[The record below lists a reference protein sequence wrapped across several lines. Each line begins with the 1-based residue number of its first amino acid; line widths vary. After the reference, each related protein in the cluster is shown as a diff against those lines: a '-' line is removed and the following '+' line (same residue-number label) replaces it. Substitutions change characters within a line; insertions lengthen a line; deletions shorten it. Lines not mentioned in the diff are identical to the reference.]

1 MRVAISQTII
11 EGWTPLVIAAHH
23 GWTAVCQILCDEF
36 DAAAA
41 AAAAAEEEEHG
52 KAADGE
58 PRNAQQ
64 KQRAS
69 HELLEYRAIDRD
81 RLPSG
86 CAFHMACKAGHVRTA
101 RWLLH
106 HHAILTGDSA
116 DEDGAYVRLRVLRA
130 DNGSYDTPLS
140 AAFALGSQNERRTE
154 FRDAL
159 AALATAAA
167 ASSLTTSAEAAS
179 SNDFG
184 GEAAMARMRRLHNLL
199 PERRLASALAL
210 AHHHCAW
217 AWLLIEGAV
226 NTESADDENAAEPL
240 LFGETVVPP
249 LLQPMGAA
257 RPATGGI
264 HEYGGAGHGNVAI
277 FGPVLQQ
284 STTPGEDYCTHRAPY
299 RRRWEQWGGT
309 FLDQEKETK
318 HEYRILRTLQR
329 RCGLVTAWA
338 AAVGEAWHHCVCA
351 VLPAIRSASP
361 RVVSSVDAHIGF

>member
-1 MRVAISQTII
+1 MVIEVIQELRVGGGGRAVRVAISQTII

-41 AAAAAEEEEHG
+41 AAAAAAEEHG

-140 AAFALGSQNERRTE
+140 AAFALRSQNEHRTE

-159 AALATAAA
+159 AALATAAELPVVGQTSVRQRRVVPA
-167 ASSLTTSAEAAS
+167 HMEPAGASSSPGRDDPLT
-179 SNDFG
+179 
-184 GEAAMARMRRLHNLL
+184 
-199 PERRLASALAL
+199 
-210 AHHHCAW
+210 
-217 AWLLIEGAV
+217 
-226 NTESADDENAAEPL
+226 
-240 LFGETVVPP
+240 
-249 LLQPMGAA
+249 QGAA
-257 RPATGGI
+257 R
-264 HEYGGAGHGNVAI
+264 
-277 FGPVLQQ
+277 
-284 STTPGEDYCTHRAPY
+284 R
-299 RRRWEQWGGT
+299 
-309 FLDQEKETK
+309 
-318 HEYRILRTLQR
+318 
-329 RCGLVTAWA
+329 
-338 AAVGEAWHHCVCA
+338 
-351 VLPAIRSASP
+351 
-361 RVVSSVDAHIGF
+361 